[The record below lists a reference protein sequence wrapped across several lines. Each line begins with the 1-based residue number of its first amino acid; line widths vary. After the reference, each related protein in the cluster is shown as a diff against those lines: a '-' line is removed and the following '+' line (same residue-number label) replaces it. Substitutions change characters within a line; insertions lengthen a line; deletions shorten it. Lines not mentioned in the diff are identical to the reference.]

1 MRRQLKPSTRE
12 RARAMRADMPKAEGL
27 LWWKLREANRNG
39 FHFRRQVPLRGYF
52 ADYSEHS
59 AKLVVELDGE
69 QHGKDENRAYDRV
82 RDQALADEGYIVLRF
97 ANDEVIRDLE
107 RVVDTVL
114 RVAGRRRPPPGKSL
128 APQN

>member
-1 MRRQLKPSTRE
+1 
-12 RARAMRADMPKAEGL
+12 MRADMPKAEGL